1 MWKHAARYSAPSK
14 STGNAFVFHGG
25 RSWGKSVDLVFAACN
40 GREKE
45 EKAIHSFNTHPKP
58 PYGSQIQCG
67 NMLQNI
73 QRHPKVLATR
83 LSLKGAEVDKSRS
96 QRYLRLAVAVKRRRR
111 PSIPSIPT
119 QSLHM
124 GPKYNVETCC
134 KVFSGIQKYW
144 RRVCLSRVRK
154 SANLA
159 SR

>member
-1 MWKHAARYSAPSK
+1 MWKHAAKYSAASK
-14 STGNAFVFHGG
+14 CIGNAFVFS
-25 RSWGKSVDLVFAACN
+25 RKESWQISITQVFAACN
-40 GREKE
+40 GRKKE

-96 QRYLRLAVAVKRRRR
+96 QRYLRLAMAVKRRGR

-144 RRVCLSRVRK
+144 RHVCL
-154 SANLA
+154 
-159 SR
+159 